1 MMVFPAESSA
11 LTVSDVEPGVP
22 AGGAVPKESSTA
34 ATTPF
39 ITADTWNGC
48 PAVTTLMTVAVAS
61 RCPVAFAASYCENT
75 NESLAAGAI
84 SGTVQVR
91 PASLVVQSGELLL
104 MSAMIGVPPFT
115 VVESDTADG
124 ETYWGLRAAAEVDGG
139 IVRTTLPA
147 TSRRRHRWAA
157 RRRAAAAASTQR
169 ERTNDDRSDTAQ
181 IHDVTESTNPS
192 RRPLVTALL
201 LNCPRSAAQARGAP
215 WP

>member
-1 MMVFPAESSA
+1 
-11 LTVSDVEPGVP
+11 
-22 AGGAVPKESSTA
+22 
-34 ATTPF
+34 
-39 ITADTWNGC
+39 
-48 PAVTTLMTVAVAS
+48 MTVAVAS

-115 VVESDTADG
+115 VVESDTDDG

-169 ERTNDDRSDTAQ
+169 ERTNDDRSDTA
-181 IHDVTESTNPS
+181 
-192 RRPLVTALL
+192 
-201 LNCPRSAAQARGAP
+201 
-215 WP
+215 